1 MASQAQPESDFR
13 QIFSQLQGLTLDDD
27 DDIATIRDL
36 LQQLQQTV
44 PARKDPYAKKTIAAT
59 SVSVEMATEMLGI
72 KYNPRKAEFFFD
84 LKGKSESQAS
94 ITAIDKIGSSQH
106 HQRFRGEP
114 LSRTTIDILLCD
126 RLLALDDRNAN
137 KYLQVATEVDI
148 RAELVDDKRKHMYKA
163 GYVTGRADYTLGH
176 GSLKASLEDIL
187 IVVEAKKDGDCAN
200 AIPQTLCYLAGV
212 QNARK
217 QAGKVNTT
225 VFGIMADTL
234 DYRFVL
240 LDHQRTA
247 FVSRP
252 LSWLMERDRIVAYVD
267 HIFQSAIES
276 SPHTTPVKFNNRQIR
291 QSDARLRETFVT
303 GFGEGSTDIDKR
315 AELGGGH
322 KHEHRVEGYDVVEED
337 GMSVLVPS
345 RAAEQMEE

>member
-1 MASQAQPESDFR
+1 
-13 QIFSQLQGLTLDDD
+13 
-27 DDIATIRDL
+27 
-36 LQQLQQTV
+36 
-44 PARKDPYAKKTIAAT
+44 
-59 SVSVEMATEMLGI
+59 MATEMLGI

-94 ITAIDKIGSSQH
+94 SWCGKELTFSLHAIDKIGSSQH

-212 QNARK
+212 
-217 QAGKVNTT
+217 
-225 VFGIMADTL
+225 
-234 DYRFVL
+234 
-240 LDHQRTA
+240 
-247 FVSRP
+247 
-252 LSWLMERDRIVAYVD
+252 
-267 HIFQSAIES
+267 
-276 SPHTTPVKFNNRQIR
+276 
-291 QSDARLRETFVT
+291 
-303 GFGEGSTDIDKR
+303 
-315 AELGGGH
+315 
-322 KHEHRVEGYDVVEED
+322 
-337 GMSVLVPS
+337 
-345 RAAEQMEE
+345 

>member
-1 MASQAQPESDFR
+1 
-13 QIFSQLQGLTLDDD
+13 
-27 DDIATIRDL
+27 
-36 LQQLQQTV
+36 
-44 PARKDPYAKKTIAAT
+44 
-59 SVSVEMATEMLGI
+59 
-72 KYNPRKAEFFFD
+72 
-84 LKGKSESQAS
+84 
-94 ITAIDKIGSSQH
+94 
-106 HQRFRGEP
+106 
-114 LSRTTIDILLCD
+114 
-126 RLLALDDRNAN
+126 
-137 KYLQVATEVDI
+137 
-148 RAELVDDKRKHMYKA
+148 MYKA

-187 IVVEAKKDGDCAN
+187 IVVEAKKDGDCAS

-212 QNARK
+212 QNACK

-234 DYRFVL
+234 EYRFVL

-252 LSWLMERDRIVAYVD
+252 LSWLMERDRIVAFVD

-303 GFGEGSTDIDKR
+303 GSGEGSTDIDKR
-315 AELGGGH
+315 AELGGEH
-322 KHEHRVEGYDVVEED
+322 KYEHGVEGYDVIEED

-345 RAAEQMEE
+345 RAAEQIEE

>member
-1 MASQAQPESDFR
+1 MAPQVQLESDVRQIASQFK
-13 QIFSQLQGLTLDDD
+13 GLTFDDD
-27 DDIATIRDL
+27 DDIATIRDF
-36 LQQLQQTV
+36 LQQLQQTLPV
-44 PARKDPYAKKTIAAT
+44 RKDPYAKKTIPAT
-59 SVSVEMATEMLGI
+59 SLSVEMATEMLGI
-72 KYNPRKAEFFFD
+72 KYNPRNVEFFFD
-84 LKGKSESQAS
+84 LKGS

-137 KYLQVATEVDI
+137 KSLQVATEVDI

-163 GYVTGRADYTLGH
+163 GY
-176 GSLKASLEDIL
+176 DIL
-187 IVVEAKKDGDCAN
+187 IVVEAKKDGDCAS

-234 DYRFVL
+234 EYRFVL

-252 LSWLMERDRIVAYVD
+252 LSWLMERDRIVAFVD

-291 QSDARLRETFVT
+291 QSDARLKETFVT

-315 AELGGGH
+315 AELGGEH
-322 KHEHRVEGYDVVEED
+322 KHEHGVEGYDVVEED